1 MSEKE
6 LWEIIR
12 DRWQNYDDYVDND
25 IEFAR
30 EDILALGGAIE
41 DITKDFKKF
50 SADIASF
57 VERFYEWKDTLPQ
70 PYRAQ
75 CLHLMSIGFIP
86 YRTRVPE
93 NIEDEWKPTLEQVVK
108 AMEVLK
114 KGLRNGVIEGD
125 KNEEI

>member
-12 DRWQNYDDYVDND
+12 DRWQDDYVDND

-30 EDILALGGAIE
+30 GDIFALVGTIE
-41 DITKDFKKF
+41 EISKDCKEFR
-50 SADIASF
+50 ARIASF
-57 VERFYEWKDTLPQ
+57 IERFYEWKDTLPQ

-75 CLHLMSIGFIP
+75 CLHLLSIGFVP

-125 KNEEI
+125 KNEED